1 MTTEP
6 RRALGFLDQLLA
18 NSGKIH
24 EDHIISPGG
33 FVTMAKSVK
42 KGDEVIVIAGDHK
55 NKKGKVLQVIRDK
68 NRVIVEGVNMIKKH
82 ERKTQDNPQGS
93 IIEREAS
100 IHYSNVKLA
109 E

>member
-1 MTTEP
+1 M
-6 RRALGFLDQLLA
+6 A
-18 NSGKIH
+18 NRI
-24 EDHIISPGG
+24 
-33 FVTMAKSVK
+33 K

-55 NKKGKVLQVIRDK
+55 NSKGKVLQVIRDK

-109 E
+109 EQAK

>member
-1 MTTEP
+1 
-6 RRALGFLDQLLA
+6 
-18 NSGKIH
+18 
-24 EDHIISPGG
+24 
-33 FVTMAKSVK
+33 MAKSVK

-93 IIEREAS
+93 ITEREAS

>member
-1 MTTEP
+1 
-6 RRALGFLDQLLA
+6 
-18 NSGKIH
+18 
-24 EDHIISPGG
+24 
-33 FVTMAKSVK
+33 MAKSVK

-100 IHYSNVKLA
+100 IHYSSVKLA